1 MRLILFSNN
10 NRERLQSCI
19 KKRCR
24 AVSVPQVLY
33 RLELGMIRNN
43 KIEDLPGE
51 EWRPIEGYDG
61 KYLESSM
68 GRI

>member
-1 MRLILFSNN
+1 
-10 NRERLQSCI
+10 
-19 KKRCR
+19 
-24 AVSVPQVLY
+24 
-33 RLELGMIRNN
+33 MIRNN